1 MKTAGNRPASKET
14 ELVGKSAGSKLG
26 AVTPLP
32 SIRPRSNQP
41 NSLFIRGG
49 RIIDPASG
57 RDEVADLVVR
67 DGVIAETT
75 ARPDCAL
82 PVIEA
87 DGLIV
92 APGLIDMHVHLR
104 EPGGGQKETIFSG
117 ARAAAAGGFT
127 SILAMPN
134 TNPPADGPNTIAL
147 MRQRASETACVNVF
161 VSGCITVGMKGE
173 QLAPIGSLV
182 KAGIIALTDD
192 GHCVQNN
199 EVMRRALDYARMFDL
214 LTLDHCQDYQLSA
227 GGVMN
232 EGYWSTVLGLPGWP
246 RIAEDMIV
254 ARNILLSELTGARIH
269 MQHIS
274 SYNSVRLLRE
284 AKQRGIAVS
293 GEAMPHHIALTD
305 ESIQGYNTNFK
316 MNPPLRERIDQEA
329 LLAGL
334 VDGTIEILASDHAPH
349 ATYEKEVEFA
359 DAPFGIVGL
368 ETELGI
374 FAKILIEGGV
384 LDWPKM
390 LEKLTINPAKLLK
403 LERGT
408 LAPGA
413 VADITII
420 DPKQSWKVDADK
432 FYTLSRNT
440 PFNGWEL
447 PARATHTI
455 VAGDIVWSLQDQFG
469 E

>member
-1 MKTAGNRPASKET
+1 VTQNSSPTSS
-14 ELVGKSAGSKLG
+14 LV
-26 AVTPLP
+26 
-32 SIRPRSNQP
+32 PRKP
-41 NSLFIRGG
+41 GSLFIRGG

-57 RDEVADLVVR
+57 RDEVADLLVTDGRISESTAAPKNGSTVVI
-67 DGVIAETT
+67 DAK
-75 ARPDCAL
+75 
-82 PVIEA
+82 
-87 DGLIV
+87 GLIV

-104 EPGGGQKETIFSG
+104 EPGGGQKETIATG

-127 SILAMPN
+127 SVLAMPN

-147 MRQRASETACVNVF
+147 MRQRAEETACVNVF
-161 VSGCITVGMKGE
+161 TTGCITVGMKGE

-182 KAGIIALTDD
+182 KAGVVAITDD

-214 LTLDHCQDYQLSA
+214 LTLDHCQDYNLSA

-232 EGYWSTVLGLPGWP
+232 EGHWSTVLGLPGWP

-254 ARNILLSELTGARIH
+254 ARNILLSELTGARIL
-269 MQHIS
+269 MQHLS
-274 SYNSVRLLRE
+274 SADSVRLVRE
-284 AKQRGIAVS
+284 AKQRGVKVYA
-293 GEAMPHHIALTD
+293 EAMPHHIALTD
-305 ESIQGYNTNFK
+305 ASIEGYNTNFK
-316 MNPPLRERIDQEA
+316 MNPPLREKSDQDA

-334 VDGTIEILASDHAPH
+334 ADDTIEILASDHAPH
-349 ATYEKEVEFA
+349 ASYEKEVEFA

-374 FAKILIEGGV
+374 FAKVLIEGRV
-384 LDWPKM
+384 LDWPQM
-390 LEKLTINPAKLLK
+390 LAKLTINPARLLK
-403 LERGT
+403 LDRGT

-413 VADITII
+413 IGDITLI
-420 DPKQSWKVDADK
+420 DPRQAWKVDAEK
-432 FYTLSRNT
+432 FYSLSRNT

-455 VAGDIVWSLQDQFG
+455 VEGNMVWSLKSGFG
-469 E
+469 A

>member
-1 MKTAGNRPASKET
+1 
-14 ELVGKSAGSKLG
+14 
-26 AVTPLP
+26 VTPLSSP
-32 SIRPRSNQP
+32 SSSSVRHPG
-41 NSLFIRGG
+41 SLFIRGG

-57 RDEVADLVVR
+57 RDEVGDLLVV
-67 DGVIAETT
+67 DGRIAESTG
-75 ARPDCAL
+75 APKDSSV
-82 PVIEA
+82 PVIDA
-87 DGLIV
+87 AGLIV
-92 APGLIDMHVHLR
+92 SPGLIDMHVHLR
-104 EPGGGQKETIFSG
+104 EPGGTQKETIATG

-147 MRQRASETACVNVF
+147 MSQRARETACINVYIT
-161 VSGCITVGMKGE
+161 GCITVGMKGE
-173 QLAPIGSLV
+173 QLAPIGSLY
-182 KAGIIALTDD
+182 KAGVVALTDD

-214 LTLDHCQDYQLSA
+214 LTLDHCQDYNLSA
-227 GGVMN
+227 GGVMH

-269 MQHIS
+269 VQHLS
-274 SYNSVRLLRE
+274 SGDSVRLVRE
-284 AKQRGIAVS
+284 AKKRNVKISA
-293 GEAMPHHIALTD
+293 EAMPHHIALTD
-305 ESIQGYNTNFK
+305 ASIEGYNTNFK
-316 MNPPLRERIDQEA
+316 MNPPLREKADQEA

-334 VDGTIEILASDHAPH
+334 ADDTIEILASDHAPH
-349 ATYEKEVEFA
+349 ASYEKEVEFA

-374 FAKILIEGGV
+374 FAKILIEGKV
-384 LDWPKM
+384 LDWPQM
-390 LEKLTINPAKLLK
+390 LAKLTINPARLLK
-403 LERGT
+403 LDRGT

-413 VADITII
+413 IADITLI
-420 DPKQSWKVDADK
+420 DPQLNWKVDADK
-432 FYTLSRNT
+432 FYSLSRNT

-455 VAGDIVWSLQDQFG
+455 VDGNVVWCAKNQFG
-469 E
+469 T

>member
-1 MKTAGNRPASKET
+1 MTPHSLSPLSARP
-14 ELVGKSAGSKLG
+14 
-26 AVTPLP
+26 P
-32 SIRPRSNQP
+32 Q
-41 NSLFIRGG
+41 SLYIRGG

-57 RDEVADLVVR
+57 RDEIGDLLVL
-67 DGVIAETT
+67 DGKIAEST
-75 ARPDCAL
+75 ARPDCSL
-82 PVIEA
+82 PIIEA

-104 EPGGGQKETIFSG
+104 EPGGAQKETIATGS
-117 ARAAAAGGFT
+117 RAAAAGGFT

-147 MRQRASETACVNVF
+147 MRQRALETACINVYTT
-161 VSGCITVGMKGE
+161 GCITVGMKGE
-173 QLAPIGSLV
+173 QLAPIGSLL
-182 KAGIIALTDD
+182 KAGVVAITDD

-214 LTLDHCQDYQLSA
+214 LTLDHCQDYNLSA
-227 GGVMN
+227 GGVMH

-254 ARNILLSELTGARIH
+254 ARNILLSELTGARIL
-269 MQHIS
+269 MQHLS
-274 SYNSVRLLRE
+274 SANSVRLIRE
-284 AKQRGIAVS
+284 AKQRNVKVYA
-293 GEAMPHHIALTD
+293 EAMPHHIALTD
-305 ESIQGYNTNFK
+305 ASIEAYDTNFK

-334 VDGTIEILASDHAPH
+334 ADDTIEILASDHAPH
-349 ATYEKEVEFA
+349 ASYEKEVEFA

-368 ETELGI
+368 ETELGV

-384 LDWPKM
+384 LTWPQM
-390 LEKLTINPAKLLK
+390 LGKLTINPARLLK
-403 LERGT
+403 LNCGT

-413 VADITII
+413 VADITLI
-420 DPKQSWKVDADK
+420 DPKHPWTVDAGK
-432 FYTLSRNT
+432 FYSLSRNT

-455 VAGDIVWSLQDQFG
+455 LEGNVVWSLEKQFG
-469 E
+469 G